1 MINLVSMRMGI
12 RYTKPVEL
20 LENAI
25 DWSLEERD
33 LLTIRGRGQFAR
45 TLDPLNQ
52 GEQLFWEYLNYGLA
66 LSGLLLVGLIRRWV
80 RQRAQLRYAAIL
92 NAPSGQA
99 DHV

>member
-1 MINLVSMRMGI
+1 LSATPITCDDAAPDMINLASMGMDI

-33 LLTIRGRGQFAR
+33 PLAIRGRSQFAR

-52 GEQLFWEYLNYGLA
+52 GEQLLWEYLNKWAG
-66 LSGLLLVGLIRRWV
+66 V
-80 RQRAQLRYAAIL
+80 
-92 NAPSGQA
+92 
-99 DHV
+99 